1 MKALRIISLLALLP
15 LLGTGASSAAE
26 DCPPQPKH
34 VNVVVQAGG
43 EHGPATL
50 AVHPAIV
57 VVSKGCSLEIWIPPG
72 TTVTTKGK
80 GDENSWLNK
89 SSSGAPIIISIA
101 PNQTEGLYKYEIEV
115 AGFGMLD
122 PYVRVTK

>member
-15 LLGTGASSAAE
+15 LLGTGASWAVE
-26 DCPPQPKH
+26 HCPVQPKH
-34 VNVVVQAGG
+34 VILVAKSGG
-43 EHGPATL
+43 EQGPASL
-50 AVHPAIV
+50 AVHPAV
-57 VVSKGCSLEIWIPPG
+57 VVVRQGCSLEIWIPPG

-89 SSSGAPIIISIA
+89 SSSGAPIIISVA
-101 PNQTEGLYKYEIEV
+101 QNQTAGLYKYEIEV